1 MFIVF
6 HVLHSALY
14 LFLFS
19 ENEISIDGKKHE
31 LKKEK
36 RNNIG
41 ATNAKR
47 ERRTGLVILLEPIS
61 GISHTYKG
69 L

>member
-1 MFIVF
+1 MLYSCVNC
-6 HVLHSALY
+6 LSYSALY
-14 LFLFS
+14 FLLFS

-41 ATNAKR
+41 ALTNAKR
-47 ERRTGLVILLEPIS
+47 EENWSGDTLRTN
-61 GISHTYKG
+61 ISHKTHI
-69 L
+69 